1 MAEKLEEIEEKLEKG
16 RSEAA
21 AQLGIDD
28 KSVKLTEV
36 DAEGGYAF
44 RSFNRY
50 EMAIKK
56 IYEILN
62 EIGLDSTTSDYSG
75 SYYTPLDEID

>member
-1 MAEKLEEIEEKLEKG
+1 MQLPLTLVAEKLEEIEEKLEKG

-56 IYEILN
+56 IYEILTIKPRDN
-62 EIGLDSTTSDYSG
+62 IIRYKL
-75 SYYTPLDEID
+75 